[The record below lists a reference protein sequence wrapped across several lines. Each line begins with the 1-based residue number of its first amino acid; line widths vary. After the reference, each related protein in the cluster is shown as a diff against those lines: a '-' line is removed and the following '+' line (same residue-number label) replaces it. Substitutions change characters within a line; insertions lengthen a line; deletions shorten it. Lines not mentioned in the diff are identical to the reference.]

1 MRIGVRRP
9 NNALFLKPMGR
20 VGQIEIVAA
29 DVRDTDRAASLMHDA
44 FAVINLVG
52 ILQES
57 GGNRFNDIH
66 TKAPGQL
73 ARQASALGVQR
84 FVQMSALGASVDSP
98 ARYAQSKARGE
109 EFVRSLFTDAVVM
122 RPSILFGPE
131 DDFFNRFASMTRL
144 SPALPLIGGGRTR
157 FQPIF
162 VGDVARAVAVALER
176 NDTDGKIFELGGNEV
191 FSFRQLL
198 EKMLETIERKRI
210 LLPVPFII
218 ADILARCTEW
228 IPNAP
233 LTVDQLRMLHTDN
246 IVSNEAIT
254 QHRDC
259 KALGIDPYP
268 LRAVLPSY
276 LARFRPAG
284 EFARDPLRRQ
294 K

>member
-9 NNALFLKPMGR
+9 NSALFLKPMGR
-20 VGQIEIVAA
+20 VGQIEIVT
-29 DVRDTDRAASLMHDA
+29 TDICNTEHAASLMSDA

-66 TKAPGQL
+66 ARAPGRL
-73 ARQASALGVQR
+73 AQQAAALGVTC
-84 FVQMSALGASVDSP
+84 FVQMSALGASPDSP
-98 ARYAQSKARGE
+98 ARYARSKARGE
-109 EFVRSLFTDAVVM
+109 KLVQDTFADAVVM

-144 SPALPLIGGGRTR
+144 SPALPLIGGGHTR

-162 VGDVARAVAVALER
+162 VMDVAHAIAVALEH
-176 NDTDGKIFELGGNEV
+176 NTINGKIFELGGNEV
-191 FSFRQLL
+191 LSFRQLL
-198 EKMLETIERKRI
+198 EKMLEAIERKRI
-210 LLPVPFII
+210 LLPVPFIV
-218 ADILARCTEW
+218 AEVLARCTGW

-233 LTVDQLRMLHTDN
+233 ITVDQLRMLRTDN
-246 IVSNEAIT
+246 IVSDEAIA

-259 KALGIDPYP
+259 KGLGINPYP
-268 LRAVLPSY
+268 LQAILPSY

-284 EFARDPLRRQ
+284 EFTRDPLRRQ